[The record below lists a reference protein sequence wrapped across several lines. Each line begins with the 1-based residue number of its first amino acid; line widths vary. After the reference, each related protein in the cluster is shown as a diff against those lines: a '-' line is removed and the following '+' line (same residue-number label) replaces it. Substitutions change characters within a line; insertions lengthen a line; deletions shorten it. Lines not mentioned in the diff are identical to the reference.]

1 MKIVVCEYPKSGGSW
16 LASMLA
22 TALELPARDLY
33 FTSPG
38 DLKGTTL
45 SLHPWYKD
53 TTTCELPDSCIIKS
67 HERADTKLH
76 PENSAII
83 HLIRDCRDVCV
94 SKYFYERNFRLSNE
108 NAEVFKTRFAD
119 YVRKTA
125 KEWAAFVGGWLATD
139 VVTCHYEK
147 FLSDPKTE
155 LKRLLAAI
163 GSPSA
168 DERVD
173 LAVRANSRDNMRR
186 AFRQAYSGEDFVRKG
201 ISGDWLNYFSVESSK
216 DVDGVAGS
224 VMQRAGYTDTGVECA
239 AAANLQYT
247 ANGCLQV
254 WELGGF
260 KTNGVYRLI
269 GQIGKSSEELQRFLN
284 ARGWRED
291 GATSLSSDYIPQKE
305 RLGKAPDPQTPDILF
320 LGPARWEAADP
331 IIDGSS
337 GWAKHGLILSESS
350 VTLQL
355 MRKLIQAGF
364 IMFATYGE
372 CVVFAWPGRST
383 PKPALAD
390 SVRGWT
396 FALRATVRNMLVRK
410 KRSSSHLSI
419 KSD

>member
-1 MKIVVCEYPKSGGSW
+1 MKIVLCEYPKSGGSW

-22 TALELPARDLY
+22 TALQLPARDLY

-53 TTTCELPDSCIIKS
+53 AENCELPDSCIIKS

-76 PENSAII
+76 PEKSVIV

-108 NAEVFKTRFAD
+108 NAEVFKMRFAD

-147 FLSDPKTE
+147 FLSDPRTE
-155 LKRLLAAI
+155 LKRLLTAI
-163 GSPSA
+163 GVSA
-168 DERVD
+168 ANERVD

-224 VMQRAGYTDTGVECA
+224 VMQCAGYTNSRVECA
-239 AAANLQYT
+239 AAANLQYA

-269 GQIGKSSEELQRFLN
+269 GQIGKSSENLQRFLN

-291 GATSLSSDYIPQKE
+291 GATSLSSDYIPQRE
-305 RLGKAPDPQTPDILF
+305 IQGKAPAPQTPDILF

-331 IIDGSS
+331 IIDGSG
-337 GWAKHGLILSESS
+337 GWAKHGLIVSEFS

-364 IMFATYGE
+364 KMFATYGE
-372 CVVFAWPGRST
+372 YVVFAWPGRSE

-390 SVRGWT
+390 SVRGWI
-396 FALRATVRNMLVRK
+396 FVLRATLRNLLVRRK
-410 KRSSSHLSI
+410 HSSAYPSI

>member
-1 MKIVVCEYPKSGGSW
+1 MKIIVCEYPKSGGSW

-22 TALELPARDLY
+22 SALELPARDLY

-53 TTTCELPDSCIIKS
+53 AENCELPASCIIKS
-67 HERADTKLH
+67 HEKADTKLH
-76 PENSAII
+76 PENSAVI

-108 NAEVFKTRFAD
+108 NEQAFKTRFAD

-125 KEWAAFVGGWLATD
+125 KEWAVFVDGWLEK
-139 VVTCHYEK
+139 VVVACHYEK
-147 FLSDPKTE
+147 FLRDPRTE

-163 GSPSA
+163 GAPSA

-201 ISGDWLNYFSVESSK
+201 ISGDWRNYFSAGSEK
-216 DVDGVAGS
+216 DVARVAGS
-224 VMQRAGYTDTGVECA
+224 VMRRAGYTDNALECA
-239 AAANLQYT
+239 AT
-247 ANGCLQV
+247 ADSQCTVDSCLRV

-260 KTNGVYRLI
+260 KDNGIYGLT
-269 GQIGKSSEELQRFLN
+269 GKIDKSFENLRRFLN

-291 GATSLSSDYIPQKE
+291 ETVGLAFDSIPHGEAQ
-305 RLGKAPDPQTPDILF
+305 GKARNTETPDILL
-320 LGPARWEAADP
+320 LGPTKREAAGA
-331 IIDGSS
+331 IIRDSS
-337 GWAKHGLILSESS
+337 ELAKHGLILSESL
-350 VTLQL
+350 VTLQM
-355 MRKLIQAGF
+355 MRKLLKAGF
-364 IMFATYGE
+364 IMFTSYDE
-372 CVVFAWPGRST
+372 HLVFARPGRST

-396 FALRATVRNMLVRK
+396 FALRSMVRNMVMRG
-410 KRSSSHLSI
+410 
-419 KSD
+419 